1 MRSILTKTPTANA
14 SVPGDHGRVSYRSR
28 LLTEERN
35 MTMNK
40 EESRTAIQT
49 PAQKGAWLILGF
61 AMLAI
66 SGMASVA
73 KAAPVVVENPGFEDP
88 VLANGGSSDGVP
100 GWGETEAG
108 TSASV
113 IANVYRSNG
122 SELVQAVGTVEAG
135 IYTLSVEIGGRPA
148 AAFGTYTVELVATDG
163 TTATS
168 IGAVTSAANPNP
180 AGTTLDARFDAEVVT
195 AEVPVGAAEIGQ
207 TLEIRLTTLTAEVNF
222 DQVALDFIA
231 APGDRE
237 VFLQTQRF
245 DKALP
250 GGGTVAMWGFASCTD
265 ATYSDCEL
273 STEMDAPGPQVD
285 AFAGYNLNINVQNTL
300 PMPVSI
306 MIPGQANAGL
316 SGAAAGAGRT
326 GFAVPIAASDG
337 ATFPTGSY
345 SFGNL
350 KAGTYLYQS
359 ASYPSVQVPMGL
371 YGAVIVHEDSAQ
383 AYDGISTP
391 SETLLLFSEVDPIQ
405 NNRVDMYA
413 GPAYSA
419 GQLQNR
425 CVAIADYTANMTA
438 GMPCTIDYSPM
449 YFFINDEPTAELPA
463 VNPGDVALLRMANAG
478 LHSHTPAIVGVDFE
492 LIAEDGNLYP
502 IPQVQSAALLAAGKT
517 LDALITLPAGDV
529 TLQIFDRMPT
539 FSNDFS
545 IIWPGWLNST
555 AFWFTRSAVLN
566 LKKTKR
572 SF

>member
-1 MRSILTKTPTANA
+1 MSESLHFACPSCGGNLDLRYDYDAGKATAEM
-14 SVPGDHGRVSYRSR
+14 VYVV
-28 LLTEERN
+28 E
-35 MTMNK
+35 
-40 EESRTAIQT
+40 
-49 PAQKGAWLILGF
+49 
-61 AMLAI
+61 
-66 SGMASVA
+66 
-73 KAAPVVVENPGFEDP
+73 PVVSAPATRDGFRTNGLVEL
-88 VLANGGSSDGVP
+88 LALDGNHFLAL
-100 GWGETEAG
+100 E
-108 TSASV
+108 
-113 IANVYRSNG
+113 RSL
-122 SELVQAVGTVEAG
+122 SQAVGTVEAG

-449 YFFINDEPTAELPA
+449 YFFINGEPTAELPA
-463 VNPGDVALLRMANAG
+463 GNPGDVALLRMANAG

-539 FSNDFS
+539 FSNENVPNGGS
-545 IIWPGWLNST
+545 IGGLVVGAGST
-555 AFWFTRSAVLN
+555 DTPPPLSLAADDGPYNVTEDCDLGIRLYVRGSRVAPIETTTWGSCT
-566 LKKTKR
+566 
-572 SF
+572 